1 MVMFSQRGN
10 GHAPNWL
17 IAAMLLISL
26 AGVLL
31 LIGCTTNAA
40 LDESSGLGEVTM
52 ANKNDVQTMTVP
64 SGSSQQEKTTEA
76 IFSGGC
82 FWCMESIFQPLPG
95 VTNVTSGY
103 TGGSLSNPTYEQVST
118 GTTGHFESILVRY
131 DSTKISYEELL
142 DVFWRHI
149 DPTDT
154 GGQFH
159 DRGSQYRTAI
169 FYLDDKQK
177 TLAQDT
183 KNGLEESGIFDKPIA
198 TLILPA
204 QEFYAAEEYHQDYY
218 KKNALRFNSY
228 RAASGRQ
235 NFSNRVWVGHE
246 DFSFFPMNAKPW
258 LHFEKPSLD
267 ELQQILTP
275 LAYSVTQ
282 ENGTEPRFNNEY
294 WNNHQEGIYV
304 DVVSGEPLFSSQ
316 EKVDSGTGWPSF
328 TKPLELGSIVEREDS
343 SLFPVRTEV
352 RSRYGDSHLGH
363 VFRDGPP
370 PTYLRYCINSAALRF
385 IPVEEIEKEGYGEFR
400 RLFTAEDK

>member
-1 MVMFSQRGN
+1 MKKISLFLVVGVCLVFVYVIANSFRGD
-10 GHAPNWL
+10 
-17 IAAMLLISL
+17 AAMNNQN
-26 AGVLL
+26 GK
-31 LIGCTTNAA
+31 T
-40 LDESSGLGEVTM
+40 
-52 ANKNDVQTMTVP
+52 
-64 SGSSQQEKTTEA
+64 EKATFA
-76 IFSGGC
+76 GGC
-82 FWCMESIFQPLPG
+82 FWCMESIFEPLSG
-95 VTNVTSGY
+95 VVGAISGY
-103 TGGSLSNPTYEQVST
+103 TGGSVVSPTYEQVST

-294 WNNHQEGIYV
+294 WDNHQEGIYV

-328 TKPLELGSIVEREDS
+328 TKPLELGSIMEREDS
-343 SLFPVRTEV
+343 SFFPVRTEV

-385 IPVEEIEKEGYGEFR
+385 IPVEEMEKEGYGEYR